1 MRDHTNSCKV
11 PRRGVT
17 MKALTK
23 TQKAA
28 NSRLRIR
35 AKAFADDYLDGEWRV
50 PVDRFLNAML
60 AHSYI
65 ENDLTGTLYYGLL
78 QERGVLGAGGEGIG
92 VYASVVVLMEAWEDA
107 CRM

>member
-65 ENDLTGTLYYGLL
+65 ENDLTGMHYYGLL
-78 QERGVLGAGGEGIG
+78 QERGILDPDGRGKGAYVSI
-92 VYASVVVLMEAWEDA
+92 VVLMEAWEDA